1 MLTKKQMCSFS
12 PALVYALGLAL
23 ICGGTYLVSLQ
34 TELKHKV
41 FITCAIV
48 FGLSAALVFTLF
60 WTNYRVKRQ
69 LYKTVRQQH
78 IQVYAIAR

>member
-1 MLTKKQMCSFS
+1 MVTKKQMCSVGQVLLS
-12 PALVYALGLAL
+12 AVLLALV
-23 ICGGTYLVSLQ
+23 CGGSFLIALQ
-34 TELKHKV
+34 TELEHKV
-41 FITCAIV
+41 FIACAIV
-48 FGLSAALVFTLF
+48 FALLAALVFTLF

>member
-1 MLTKKQMCSFS
+1 MVTKKQMCSFS
-12 PALVYALGLAL
+12 HALLYAVGLVL
-23 ICGGTYLVSLQ
+23 ICGGTCLIALQ
-34 TELKHKV
+34 KELKHKV
-41 FITCAIV
+41 FIACAIV
-48 FGLSAALVFTLF
+48 FGLSAALVFKLF

>member
-1 MLTKKQMCSFS
+1 MVTRKQMCSVGQVLLYALLL
-12 PALVYALGLAL
+12 ALVCAGSFL
-23 ICGGTYLVSLQ
+23 ISLQ
-34 TELKHKV
+34 TELEHKV
-41 FITCAIV
+41 FIACAIV
-48 FGLSAALVFTLF
+48 FALLAALLFTLF

>member
-1 MLTKKQMCSFS
+1 MVTKKQMCSFS
-12 PALVYALGLAL
+12 HALLYAVGLVL
-23 ICGGTYLVSLQ
+23 ICVGTYLIALQ
-34 TELKHKV
+34 KELKHKV
-41 FITCAIV
+41 FIACAIV